1 MNVVVEVSGHHCHL
15 SGLHLAVLF
24 GKNYQLKVSKLISQP
39 GQFLAKEKVD
49 IKISR
54 WVLKNVSIIGPA
66 RGSTSVEISPT
77 ENYLFKTNA
86 PIIGYGKEAKRDI
99 GVTVEIVGPKGK
111 VKTKA
116 LIIPQRHIHLDL
128 KTAQKLKLR
137 NGQKISAKINSKNAV
152 TFHNI
157 LVRIDKNF
165 KTRIHLN
172 TDEGNAAGIKQAT
185 TGKLLI

>member
-1 MNVVVEVSGHHCHL
+1 MKSLTLLIISAFLL
-15 SGLHLAVLF
+15 SLF
-24 GKNYQLKVSKLISQP
+24 TVAAAPQP
-39 GQFLAKEKVD
+39 GLCYFGDSNGDCFINFV
-49 IKISR
+49 
-54 WVLKNVSIIGPA
+54 
-66 RGSTSVEISPT
+66 
-77 ENYLFKTNA
+77 
-86 PIIGYGKEAKRDI
+86 
-99 GVTVEIVGPKGK
+99 
-111 VKTKA
+111 
-116 LIIPQRHIHLDL
+116 DL